1 MDVVLASIVAI
12 AFVVTVLLVVAYGL
26 FELSPFA
33 HHREHFHKPGE
44 SQNSPRLD

>member
-12 AFVVTVLLVVAYGL
+12 AFVVAVLLVAAYGL

-33 HHREHFHKPGE
+33 HHRDQFHKPGE
-44 SQNSPRLD
+44 PQHSPRLD